1 MEVSKRPKAAGL
13 SIKVEGIKGPIVD
26 GELPKCK
33 DFGRRMAN
41 QVEAWQ
47 NTLNALQALVWQAH

>member
-26 GELPKCK
+26 GELPKAK
-33 DFGRRMAN
+33 ISGGEWQIGLKRGRTR
-41 QVEAWQ
+41 
-47 NTLNALQALVWQAH
+47 